1 MKPGFKFELL
11 HVDKHCGARLGR
23 LTTPRGVIDLPTF
36 MPVGTCATVKG
47 LTTGQVKSTGAQIIL
62 GNTYHLHLRPGE
74 DTVDHFGGLPN
85 FMGWDGPMLTD
96 SGGFQ
101 VFSLAERT
109 KVTELSLIHI

>member
-47 LTTGQVKSTGAQIIL
+47 MTTGQVKSTGAQIIL

-85 FMGWDGPMLTD
+85 FMGCLLYTSDAAD
-96 SGGFQ
+96 
-101 VFSLAERT
+101 E
-109 KVTELSLIHI
+109 